1 MDAERVARND
11 STFRHANEQIERAA
25 EPLGIE
31 PVPFLCECA
40 EERCTE
46 IVRLTLAQYEAVRAE
61 PRWFVNAPGHE
72 QSGGRHV
79 SVVADCG
86 EYLVVEKVGE
96 AGELAEQLDERT
108 NVDG

>member
-72 QSGGRHV
+72 QSGGPPATAA
-79 SVVADCG
+79 ADCG
-86 EYLVVEKVGE
+86 GNPAGGKGGG
-96 AGELAEQLDERT
+96 AGERAGQ
-108 NVDG
+108 

>member
-11 STFRHANEQIERAA
+11 SMFRQANEQIERAA

-46 IVRLTLAQYEAVRAE
+46 IVRLMLAQYEAVRAE
-61 PRWFVNAPGHE
+61 PRWFLNAPGHE
-72 QSGGRHV
+72 RQSHPHV
-79 SVVADCG
+79 RVVADCG
-86 EYLVVEKVGE
+86 EYLVVEKLGK
-96 AGELAEQLDERT
+96 AGELAEELDERT
-108 NVDG
+108 KV